1 MRLLL
6 VLFIALALHAEG
18 TSPKA
23 SAAAYPA
30 HAELKTISIGAEY
43 QVHSFSG
50 ATGTF
55 IAHDYLVVEVAL
67 YPPLG
72 RELAVSQNHFRLRL
86 NGKTRFPQPPQFV
99 AASLKYPDW
108 EYRPRMEAEAGV
120 GNSGVILGRP
130 VPAERFPGDPTPSRR
145 LPNPPRAPDPND
157 RAGIDKEAPV
167 RADEVVIASALP
179 EVPAAKPISGYLYF
193 AYKGKTKPI
202 KSLEL
207 IYDSPAGMV
216 KLPLLP

>member
-6 VLFIALALHAEG
+6 ASLVAVALHADG
-18 TSPKA
+18 TVPKS
-23 SAAAYPA
+23 SAAGYPA
-30 HAELKTISIGAEY
+30 HAQLKSLSIGAEY

-50 ATGTF
+50 PGGTF
-55 IAHDYLVVEVAL
+55 IARDYLVVEVAL
-67 YPPLG
+67 YPPTG
-72 RELAVSQNHFRLRL
+72 AELAVAQSHFRLRL
-86 NGKTRFPQPPQFV
+86 NGKTRFPQAPQFV

-108 EYRPRMEAEAGV
+108 EYRPRMEAGAGA

-130 VPAERFPGDPTPSRR
+130 VPAERFPGDPTSTRR

-157 RAGIDKEAPV
+157 RAGIDKEEPV

-179 EVPAAKPISGYLYF
+179 EIPAAKPVSGYLYF
-193 AYKGKTKPI
+193 AYKGKTRPI

-207 IYDSPAGMV
+207 IYDGPAGTV
-216 KLPLLP
+216 TLPLLP